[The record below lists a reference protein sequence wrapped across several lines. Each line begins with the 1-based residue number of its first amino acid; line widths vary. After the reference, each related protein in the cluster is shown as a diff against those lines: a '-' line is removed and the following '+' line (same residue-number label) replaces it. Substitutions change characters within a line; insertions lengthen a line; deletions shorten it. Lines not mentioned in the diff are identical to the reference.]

1 MIPTVTGPR
10 GQLFACER
18 HNVSAPAAGCHQRE
32 GENQNPTSKEGT
44 DMSIISPDS
53 SYVEP
58 VTTGRMTFA
67 HNPAE
72 GPEDNESWSAAS
84 ALPVHADSWHIFHE
98 GDAWR
103 VLLPQLEA
111 TLDLDALEQL
121 ATELETVTTACCDL
135 NAYGRIIARE
145 VTA

>member
-1 MIPTVTGPR
+1 
-10 GQLFACER
+10 
-18 HNVSAPAAGCHQRE
+18 
-32 GENQNPTSKEGT
+32 
-44 DMSIISPDS
+44 MSIISPDS

-84 ALPVHADSWHIFHE
+84 ALPVHSDDWHIFRE

-111 TLDLDALEQL
+111 TLDLGELEQL
-121 ATELETVTTACCDL
+121 ATELSTVL
-135 NAYGRIIARE
+135 NAAADLTAYGSIIARE